1 MLYVIVHG
9 AFYRGM
15 FFYMKKRKKE
25 YNTLLDEM
33 VTVDKYREL
42 GNARQHG
49 ISRLDHINRVGYL
62 SFLMA
67 KIFKLDVNTVTRGAL
82 LHDFFTEEDVEKYTK
97 KEWHRLHPQ
106 IALENSR
113 QYFILNNVEE
123 NIIASHMFPICKTK
137 PVYKESHVVATA
149 DKLVAVYEFARFNL
163 FAFVFIK
170 LCFLSLKARFMFS
183 A

>member
-1 MLYVIVHG
+1 
-9 AFYRGM
+9 
-15 FFYMKKRKKE
+15 MKKAKKE
-25 YNTLLDEM
+25 YNSLLEEM

-42 GNARQHG
+42 ENATHHG
-49 ISRLDHINRVGYL
+49 ISRLDHITRVGYL
-62 SFLMA
+62 SFLLA
-67 KIFKLDVNTVTRGAL
+67 KMLRLDVNTVTRGAL
-82 LHDFFTEEDVEKYTK
+82 LHDFFTEEDVEKYTR

-113 QYFILNNVEE
+113 QYFSLNHVEE

-163 FAFVFIK
+163 FAYLFFKVLF
-170 LCFLSLKARFMFS
+170 FSVKA
-183 A
+183 